1 VTRVPRS
8 IVFAAFLVAATP
20 AFAIAQ
26 QAISTASVTG
36 RVIDPSGAAIAG
48 VEVTVRSVDRNQ
60 VQRTVT
66 SDRGRY
72 RFAALP
78 VGAYELSASA
88 PGFATRTLAL
98 DLAVGDAIDVPIP
111 LDVAGVAA
119 RVSVSTGASMIE
131 ARRTQVAGEIAPHE
145 IDQLPL
151 NGRNYLDLA
160 LLVPGVSRTVQR
172 NTERFAETSAVPGT
186 GISVAGQRNLN
197 NTFIVDGLSAND
209 DAAGLAGTYFGEE
222 VIREFQV
229 VTSGGIAEFGRA
241 SAGVI
246 NVVTRSG
253 SNARAGRLYGF
264 FRDDAMDAR
273 NPLARREDPLSQ
285 VQFGATFSGPIV
297 RDRTFWFANVEQ
309 TRLDRTGIVT
319 VDPSAV
325 DAINGLLDASGY
337 PGPRVAT
344 GEFPTGFDTTNLFG
358 RIDHSASAANRLAVR
373 YSLYDVESENARS
386 VGGLNTTSRGT
397 RLDDRDQTL
406 AVNWLATGSSAS
418 VLELR
423 GQATRSR
430 LAAPPNDAIGP
441 AVTIAGVANFGT
453 STTSPTAR
461 DLDVYELSGAYTAQR
476 GDHLLKGGAT
486 ALYERLN
493 VAFPGALQGV
503 YSFPSLASFQAGRYT
518 NFQQAFG
525 EADQFQENPNVAVFV
540 QDEWRPRGD
549 LTINAGLRYDL
560 QWVPDLVRTD
570 TNNISPRLAVAYA
583 PGDGR
588 TVLRAASG
596 LYYDRIPL
604 RAISNALQRD
614 GTQYRL
620 AVLPFGQEGAP
631 VFPHVLDAFPSA
643 LLTSITSIDPRIQN
657 GVSRQVSV
665 QLERQLAGS
674 VSASVGYLHLTGRH
688 IIMSRNVNVPTLTA
702 AEAAAVGDRN
712 LGRPDPA
719 VANNAQYQGIGRS
732 RYDGLILSLDA
743 NAGRWGTLR
752 ASYTLSNAMD
762 DAGNAFFSSPQDNL
776 DVGADWGRSDNDQR
790 HRVTVSGTAPTLAG
804 VQLAFLFSYA
814 SAPPFNIQ
822 TGTDRNNDTTANDRP
837 AGVGRNTGIGF
848 DAATLD
854 LRLSRAFTV
863 ARGGRVEV
871 MLDAF
876 NVLNRANYLI
886 PNNTWGTGALP
897 RAGFGEPTAAA
908 DPRQLQVGLRWSF

>member
-1 VTRVPRS
+1 VTRVPRFIIS
-8 IVFAAFLVAATP
+8 AAFLVAATP
-20 AFAIAQ
+20 VFAIAQ

-36 RVIDPSGAAIAG
+36 RVLDPSGAAIVG
-48 VEVTVRSVDRNQ
+48 VEVTIRSVDRNQ
-60 VQRTVT
+60 TQRTVT

-88 PGFATRTLAL
+88 PGFTERTLAL
-98 DLAVGDAIDVPIP
+98 TLAVGDAIDVPIA

-119 RVSVSTGASMIE
+119 SVSVSSAAPTIE
-131 ARRTQVAGEIAPHE
+131 ARRTQVAEEIAPRE
-145 IDQLPL
+145 IDGLPL

-172 NTERFAETSAVPGT
+172 TTERFAETSAVPGT

-222 VIREFQV
+222 VIREFAV

-253 SNARAGRLYGF
+253 SNARSGRLYGF
-264 FRDDAMDAR
+264 FRDDAMDAP

-285 VQFGATFSGPIV
+285 VQFGATFSGPLV
-297 RDRTFWFANVEQ
+297 RDRTFWFGNFEQ

-325 DAINGLLDASGY
+325 TVINNVLDARGY
-337 PGPRVAT
+337 PGPSVAT
-344 GEFPTGFDTTNLFG
+344 GEFPTGYDTTNLFG
-358 RIDHSASAANRLAVR
+358 RIDHSVSAADRLAIR
-373 YSLYDVESENARS
+373 YSLYDVGSGNARS
-386 VGGLNTTSRGT
+386 VGGLSTTSRGT
-397 RLDDRDQTL
+397 RLDDRDQTV
-406 AVNWLATGSSAS
+406 AANWLATGSSAS
-418 VLELR
+418 VFELR

-441 AVTIAGVANFGT
+441 AVSIAGIANFGT
-453 STTSPTAR
+453 STTSPTGR
-461 DLDVYELSGAYTAQR
+461 DLDVYEVSGAYTAQR
-476 GDHLLKGGAT
+476 GDHLLKGGVT
-486 ALYERLN
+486 AVYERLN

-503 YSFPSLASFQAGRYT
+503 YSFPSLASFQLGRYT

-525 EADQFQENPNVAVFV
+525 EPDQFQENPNLGLFV

-560 QWVPDLVRTD
+560 QWIHDLVRTD
-570 TNNISPRLAVAYA
+570 TNNVSPRLGIAYA

-588 TVLRAASG
+588 TVLRAAGG
-596 LYYDRIPL
+596 LYFDRIPL
-604 RAISNALQRD
+604 RAVSNALQRD
-614 GTQYRL
+614 GRRYRL
-620 AVLPFGQEGAP
+620 AVVPFGQDGAP
-631 VFPHVLDAFPSA
+631 VFPRVLEEFPPT

-657 GVSRQVSV
+657 GVSWQASV
-665 QLERQLAGS
+665 QLERQLAGA
-674 VSASVGYLHLTGRH
+674 VSASVGYLHLTGRQ
-688 IIMSRNVNVPTLTA
+688 IIMSRNLNVPTLTA
-702 AEAAAVGDRN
+702 AEAAAIGDRN
-712 LGRPDPA
+712 LGRPDST
-719 VANNAQYQGIGRS
+719 VANNSQYQGSGRS
-732 RYDGLILSLDA
+732 RYDGVILSLDA
-743 NAGRWGTLR
+743 NGGRWGTLR
-752 ASYTLSNAMD
+752 ASYTLSKAMD
-762 DAGNAFFSSPQDNL
+762 DAGNAFFSSPQDNA
-776 DVGADWGRSDNDQR
+776 DVHADWGRSDNDQR

-822 TGTDRNNDTTANDRP
+822 TGTDRNGDTNANDRP
-837 AGVGRNTGIGF
+837 VGVGRNTGLGF

-854 LRLSRAFTV
+854 LRLSRAFTI
-863 ARGGRVEV
+863 ARRGQVEV

-886 PNNTWGTGALP
+886 PNNTWGPGATP
-897 RAGFGEPTAAA
+897 RPGFGDATAAGDA
-908 DPRQLQVGLRWSF
+908 RQLQVGARWTF